1 MQHICNSK
9 HQIYL
14 ALFRDGKITWYRI
27 IVLFTY
33 GAALAIDLQSRGQT
47 EMIQQIPNLLA
58 SEAFNSE
65 VGFINPW
72 FNKYDIRFFHFN

>member
-1 MQHICNSK
+1 MQCVVSDVEPVKLSIR
-9 HQIYL
+9 L

-33 GAALAIDLQSRGQT
+33 GASLAIDLQSRGQT

-58 SEAFNSE
+58 SEAFNTE
-65 VGFINPW
+65 VGFLNRSGKQNI
-72 FNKYDIRFFHFN
+72 I